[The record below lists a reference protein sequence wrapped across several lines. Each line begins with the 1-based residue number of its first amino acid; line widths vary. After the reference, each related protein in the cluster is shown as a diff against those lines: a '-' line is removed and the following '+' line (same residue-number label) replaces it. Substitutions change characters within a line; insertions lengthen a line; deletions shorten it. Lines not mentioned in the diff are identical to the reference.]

1 MPERT
6 DVEALE
12 MYEKQRKEY
21 DAAARKYSLA
31 VEDGDEDKQAEAM
44 AEIAAIDR
52 KYKNMI
58 RPRKKTT
65 LRPP

>member
-1 MPERT
+1 MPEGT
-6 DVEALE
+6 DVDALN
-12 MYEKQRKEY
+12 MYIEQQKEY